1 MRMSLPWAEEIATDP
16 KKIQQL
22 IEKKA
27 LEDWYSEQS
36 GESKVRKVDDS
47 TFSFL
52 SNEKR
57 RIRKFISKLS
67 EVEQVI
73 VYLRYW
79 ENLMTIEIAAVV
91 GLSEKK
97 IHSLLEDAV
106 KKLRTFYIQE
116 LSRVQATALACV

>member
-1 MRMSLPWAEEIATDP
+1 MSLPWAEEIATDP
-16 KKIQQL
+16 RKIQEL
-22 IEKKA
+22 IENKA
-27 LEDWYSEQS
+27 LEDWYSEHS

-67 EVEQVI
+67 DVEQVI

-79 ENLMTIEIAAVV
+79 ENLMTIEIASVV
-91 GLSEKK
+91 GLSENK
-97 IHSLLEDAV
+97 IHDLLERAI
-106 KKLRTFYIQE
+106 KKLRIFYIQE